1 MICVVS
7 GGGGAVPYEI
17 DRTPQDLYQGID
29 FPNYHYVK
37 LTMTAGAL
45 KGEMFRLDEAAAPSP
60 HFTLK
65 DTFELSV
72 RTPSSK

>member
-1 MICVVS
+1 MCVVS

-17 DRTPQDLYQGID
+17 DRAPQDLYQGID

-37 LTMTAGAL
+37 LTMTAGEL